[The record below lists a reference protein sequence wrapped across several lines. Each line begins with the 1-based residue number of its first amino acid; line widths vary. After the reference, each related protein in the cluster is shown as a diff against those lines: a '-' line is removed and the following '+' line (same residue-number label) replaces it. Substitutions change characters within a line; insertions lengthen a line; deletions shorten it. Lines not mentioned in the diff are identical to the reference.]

1 MGWFLQRRHLLFA
14 GPHHTPFPVKKII
27 EKMTESCFKNSVQL
41 RLIFIQTRIQILIM
55 HSWQQSLMMSCPS
68 SSSPTGRIIDLLE
81 STAVNMK
88 NVPFDFFEHL
98 SCRVDKGDGRN
109 PDLILFCFQQCVG
122 VSQWSQVVQLSKT
135 LVEFD
140 L

>member
-1 MGWFLQRRHLLFA
+1 M
-14 GPHHTPFPVKKII
+14 
-27 EKMTESCFKNSVQL
+27 QL
-41 RLIFIQTRIQILIM
+41 LIM

-88 NVPFDFFEHL
+88 NVPFDFFDHL
-98 SCRVDKGDGRN
+98 GCSVNKSDGRN

-122 VSQWSQVVQLSKT
+122 VSQWSQIVQLSKT
-135 LVEFD
+135 LVKFD